1 MIHVENLTK
10 EFRTPKKYS
19 GFGGAVKS
27 FFSHQYEVKRAVDNM
42 NFEIAPGEL
51 VGYIGV
57 NGAGKSTTI
66 KMMTGILWPTS
77 GRCEVFGVEA
87 SRNRRQNAKNIG
99 VVFGQRSQLWWDLPV
114 SESFS
119 ILQKIYDVPKPRF
132 AENLAY
138 FKELLELDE
147 FFTTPVRNLSLGQK
161 MRADF
166 AAAMLHDP
174 KVIFLDEPTIGLD
187 IMVKDR
193 IRKAIRDINKQKGT
207 AVILTTH
214 DLADIE
220 EVCDRII
227 VIDEGKKLFDGSID
241 ALKRNFGRRRGVRFE
256 LKSTG
261 TDTDESARS
270 ILAGF
275 NPDHIEVTASVA
287 TIDIRYDSNKM
298 EAGDLI
304 KAVMAAREIR
314 DIAIEE
320 PRMEDI
326 VKEIYSGKI
335 KPKELNPAIAAQVA
349 PGTALH
355 G

>member
-1 MIHVENLTK
+1 MIRVQNLTK

-27 FFSHQYEVKRAVDNM
+27 LFTRQFETKRAVDSM
-42 NFEIAPGEL
+42 SFEIQAGEL

-77 GRCEVFGVEA
+77 GSCEVFGVEA

-119 ILQKIYDVPKPRF
+119 ILRKIYDIPKDRF

-138 FKELLELDE
+138 FKELLELED
-147 FFTTPVRNLSLGQK
+147 FYTTPVRNLSLGQK

-193 IRKAIRDINKQKGT
+193 IRKAIREINRQKGT
-207 AVILTTH
+207 GVILTTH

-227 VIDEGKKLFDGSID
+227 VIDEGRKLFDGSIA
-241 ALKRNFGRRRGVRFE
+241 ALKKDFGRRRGVRFE
-256 LKSTG
+256 LKPANLESQG
-261 TDTDESARS
+261 AVQEHSAHQLSARLLGS
-270 ILAGF
+270 FDPAYLDIEAGSG
-275 NPDHIEVTASVA
+275 A
-287 TIDIRYDSNKM
+287 IDIRYDSNKL
-298 EAGDLI
+298 EAGDI
-304 KAVMAAREIR
+304 IRVVMANSEVR
-314 DIAIEE
+314 DISIEE

-326 VKEIYSGKI
+326 VKELYSGR
-335 KPKELNPAIAAQVA
+335 LRQRSRA
-349 PGTALH
+349 GTA
-355 G
+355 

>member
-27 FFSHQYEVKRAVDNM
+27 LFSRQYETKRAVDNM
-42 NFEIAPGEL
+42 NFTIEAGEL

-119 ILQKIYDVPKPRF
+119 ILRKIYDVPRQRF
-132 AENLAY
+132 DENLAY
-138 FKELLELDE
+138 FKELLELED
-147 FFTTPVRNLSLGQK
+147 FYTTPVRNLSLGQK

-193 IRKAIRDINKQKGT
+193 IRKAIREINKQKGT

-227 VIDEGKKLFDGSID
+227 VIDEGKKLFDGSIE

-256 LKSTG
+256 LKSATG
-261 TDTDESARS
+261 ESDESARA

-275 NPDHIEVTASVA
+275 NPQYLEVTASAA

-326 VKEIYSGKI
+326 VKEIYSGKLR
-335 KPKELNPAIAAQVA
+335 PREPSHAEASAA
-349 PGTALH
+349 ALAGQH